1 MSAKM
6 SFSVSQPTEYLYQ
19 NLEFDTPTKF
29 ANELMFAKHSL
40 KENEMKIWLL
50 TVASLAKEQNL
61 NHDVLYEYNISVLA
75 DKLNINKDKGWRN
88 IIREAIDHVS
98 DKSLKIVKRYSSE
111 EDKHN
116 WLKIP
121 LYNSV
126 EYNDF
131 NDTVSVSINQK
142 MLPYLQD
149 FTEKFTEVDID
160 EMLAIRGITQ
170 LKVFMVVKELIAE
183 GTYTISI
190 ERFKERLNMPI
201 SSYANFRDFQRDVLK
216 KAEQQIRKNTSLKNF
231 HFTHDGKGRRPA
243 QNITIHLTDVDA
255 KVLPA
260 PVKILTTE
268 DKIANLDAEHLS
280 LFDEYSSFGIK
291 PESTCLELI
300 TSYSL
305 DILKSNLVYY
315 KDQLKKR
322 KPNQEPLSA
331 GYLITCVKKDFAK
344 SQRKKWLRQANTNGS
359 VETEL
364 QKTDLQLEDV
374 YKTCKNNAGV
384 LIKKGKIQKLL
395 EIFDVAA
402 ISMQNMA
409 ANMGIP
415 YDIDEARIKI
425 QKRDL
430 RNKETML
437 FREHLAQRLMSGYIT
452 MDSMI

>member
-6 SFSVSQPTEYLYQ
+6 SFTSSQPTEYLYQ

-50 TVASLAKEQNL
+50 TVASLAKEANVNQN
-61 NHDVLYEYNISVLA
+61 VLYEYNISVLA
-75 DKLNINKDKGWRN
+75 DKLCINKDKGWRN

-131 NDTVSVSINQK
+131 NDTVSVTINQK

-190 ERFKERLNMPI
+190 ERFKERLNMPL

-216 KAEQQIRKNTSLKNF
+216 KAEQQIRKNTSLKQF
-231 HFTHDGKGRRPA
+231 HFSHDGKGRRA
-243 QNITIHLTDVDA
+243 ATAITIHLTDV
-255 KVLPA
+255 KGNVLPA
-260 PVKILTTE
+260 PKKTITTE
-268 DKIANLDAEHLS
+268 DKIANLDSEHLR
-280 LFDEYSSFGIK
+280 LFDEFSSFGIK
-291 PESTCLELI
+291 PESTCLEI
-300 TSYSL
+300 INKYSM
-305 DILKSNLVYY
+305 DVLKSNLAYY
-315 KDQLKKR
+315 KEQLKKR
-322 KPNQEPLSA
+322 TPEQEPLSA
-331 GYLITCVKKDFAK
+331 GYLINCIKKDYAK
-344 SQRKKWLRQANTNGS
+344 SKRKAWLRKADTNGK
-359 VETEL
+359 VEAEV
-364 QKTDLQLEDV
+364 QKTDMQLEDV

-384 LIKKGKIQKLL
+384 LIKKGKMQKLL

-402 ISMQNMA
+402 LSMENMA
-409 ANMGIP
+409 VNMGIS
-415 YDIDEARIKI
+415 YDISEARIKV

>member
-6 SFSVSQPTEYLYQ
+6 SFTASQPTEYLYQ

-40 KENEMKIWLL
+40 RENEMKIWLL
-50 TVASLAKEQNL
+50 TVASLAKEKNL
-61 NHDVLYEYNISVLA
+61 NHDVFYEYNISVLA

-190 ERFKERLNMPI
+190 DRFKERLNMAV

-216 KAEQQIRKNTSLKNF
+216 KAEQQIRRNTSLKQF
-231 HFTHDGKGRRPA
+231 HFTHDGKGRRA
-243 QNITIHLTDVDA
+243 ARNITIHLTDVET
-255 KVLPA
+255 KVLP
-260 PVKILTTE
+260 PPKQILTTE
-268 DKIANLDAEHLS
+268 DKIANLDSEHLR
-280 LFDEYSSFGIK
+280 LFDEFSSFGIR

-300 TSYSL
+300 NSYSL
-305 DILKSNLVYY
+305 DVLKSNLAYY

-322 KPNQEPLSA
+322 KPEQEPLSA

-344 SQRKKWLRQANTNGS
+344 PRRKTWLRKLDTTSSMEA
-359 VETEL
+359 EL
-364 QKTDLQLEDV
+364 QKTDMQLEDV

-384 LIKKGKIQKLL
+384 LIKKGKMKKLL

-402 ISMQNMA
+402 LSMENMA
-409 ANMGIP
+409 ANMGFAYNIE
-415 YDIDEARIKI
+415 EARMKI

>member
-1 MSAKM
+1 MPAKKGLI
-6 SFSVSQPTEYLYQ
+6 VSQSTESIYQ
-19 NLEFDTPTKF
+19 NLDFDTPTKF
-29 ANELMFAKHSL
+29 ANELMFARHSM

-50 TVASLAKEQNL
+50 TMASLAKENL
-61 NHDVLYEYNISVLA
+61 INHDVLYEYNISILA
-75 DKLNINKDKGWRN
+75 DKLSINKDKGWRN
-88 IIREAIDHVS
+88 IIREAIDNVS

-183 GTYTISI
+183 GTYTIGI

-216 KAEQQIRKNTSLKNF
+216 KAEQQIRKNTSLKQF
-231 HFTHDGKGRRPA
+231 HFSHDGKGRRA
-243 QNITIHLTDVDA
+243 ATTITIHLTDVEGN
-255 KVLPA
+255 VLPA
-260 PVKILTTE
+260 PKKVVTTE
-268 DKIANLDAEHLS
+268 DKIANLDSEHLR
-280 LFDEYSSFGIK
+280 LFDEFSSFGIK
-291 PESTCLELI
+291 PESTCLEI
-300 TSYSL
+300 INTYSI
-305 DILKSNLVYY
+305 DVLKSNLAYY
-315 KDQLKKR
+315 KEQLKKR
-322 KPNQEPLSA
+322 KPEQEPLSA
-331 GYLITCVKKDFAK
+331 GYLITCIKKDYAK
-344 SQRKKWLRQANTNGS
+344 SRRKSWLRKADTNGS

-364 QKTDLQLEDV
+364 QKTDMQLEDV

-384 LIKKGKIQKLL
+384 IIKKGNMKKLL
-395 EIFDVAA
+395 EIFDVA
-402 ISMQNMA
+402 SMSMENMA

-415 YDIDEARIKI
+415 YDVGDARVKI

>member
-170 LKVFMVVKELIAE
+170 LNVFMVVKELIAE

-260 PVKILTTE
+260 PVKTLTTE

-384 LIKKGKIQKLL
+384 LIKKGKLQKLL

-415 YDIDEARIKI
+415 YDIEEARIKI